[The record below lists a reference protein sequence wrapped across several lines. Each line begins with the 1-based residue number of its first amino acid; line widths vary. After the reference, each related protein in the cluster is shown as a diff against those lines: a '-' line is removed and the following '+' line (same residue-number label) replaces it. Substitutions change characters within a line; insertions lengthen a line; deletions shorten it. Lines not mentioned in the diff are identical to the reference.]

1 MSLTRFVKTD
11 NPSYV
16 RDLTSTAV
24 INTDSESFETY
35 KQAREEK
42 LKIKQLSND
51 VQNMKDELG
60 EIKQLLLKVLEK

>member
-42 LKIKQLSND
+42 LKIRQLSND